1 MSSTYAKQHGGKS
14 GEPGDRNADRP
25 TVVLGA
31 EDLLFL
37 EQLDHDLR
45 TPLGTLAAVIEL
57 LRGETPVSP
66 SHADAVAVLERQ
78 LARLHSLTAS
88 LHDFSQRLG
97 R

>member
-1 MSSTYAKQHGGKS
+1 MSSTYAKQHGGTPGAS
-14 GEPGDRNADRP
+14 GGRNADRP
-25 TVVLGA
+25 VILGA

-45 TPLGTLAAVIEL
+45 TPLGTMAAALEL
-57 LRGETPVSP
+57 LRGETPMPP
-66 SHADAVAVLERQ
+66 SRAEAVAVIERQ
-78 LARLHSLTAS
+78 LARLHSLTQS